1 MKKSYLMIAVA
12 ALAMVSCAQD
22 DQLRNGVNEESQK
35 NVIGFAS
42 FAEKATRGTT
52 PLNLEDYHKTFAVY
66 GTKNGQD
73 GVQRV
78 FDNVKCT
85 FASSDPIYGEW
96 RYDTPRY
103 WDKQSSY
110 KFAAF
115 APDFAPIKFDYAIGK
130 EIASS
135 DGKWVST
142 DNYTILG
149 QNLMQEQGVASGDW
163 NTTFNGIDG
172 IDGKKDI
179 DIMIADFAER
189 KLVSGVIESTAT
201 VDLQFHHTLAKLLV
215 AAKAAKDLTASGE
228 GYLVKIKSIKANDFL
243 STGSYNTDKWTAA
256 SGDVVNYVYNASD
269 DAVATTVETKVAS
282 GKAIQ
287 LTTAPTYFIESL
299 VMPQAVAEAQ
309 QIVVEYE
316 IESKSLNASGDA
328 VSYSEAFTRK
338 IDVDEILVN
347 ASGDASTTRYNESY
361 KYLLTLIIDPQI
373 ITFDAKVT
381 DWGNGD
387 AKDYTIE

>member
-1 MKKSYLMIAVA
+1 MIAVA

-22 DQLRNGVNEESQK
+22 DQLKNNFNEEKQL
-35 NVIGFAS
+35 NAINFAS
-42 FAEKATRGTT
+42 FAQKATRATASA
-52 PLNLEDYHKTFAVY
+52 NLEDYHKTFAVY

-73 GVQRV
+73 GIQRV

-115 APDFAPIKFDYAIGK
+115 APDFAPIKFDYAVGN

-142 DNYTILG
+142 ENYTILG

-172 IDGKKDI
+172 KRDI
-179 DIMIADFAER
+179 DIMIADFTGR
-189 KLVSGVIESTAT
+189 KLDEKGVIESTET
-201 VDLQFHHTLAKLLV
+201 VNFEFHHTLAKLLV

-282 GKAIQ
+282 GEAIQ

-338 IDVDEILVN
+338 IDVDEILVK
-347 ASGDASTTRYNESY
+347 ASGDASRYNESY

-381 DWGNGD
+381 DWGNGA

>member
-12 ALAMVSCAQD
+12 AIAMVSCAQD
-22 DQLRNGVNEESQK
+22 DQLRNGVSQEK
-35 NVIGFAS
+35 QEAISFAS
-42 FAEKATRGTT
+42 FSEKASRATT

-66 GTKNGQD
+66 GTKKGLD

-115 APDFAPIKFDYAIGK
+115 APDFAPIKFDYAVGN

-142 DNYTILG
+142 ENYTILG

-172 IDGKKDI
+172 KKDI
-179 DIMIADFAER
+179 DIMIADFTER
-189 KLVSGVIESTAT
+189 KLVSGVIKSTAT

-282 GKAIQ
+282 GEAIQ

-338 IDVDEILVN
+338 IDVDEILVS
-347 ASGDASTTRYNESY
+347 ASGDATRYNESY

>member
-12 ALAMVSCAQD
+12 AIAMVSCAQD
-22 DQLRNGVNEESQK
+22 DQLRNGVSQEK
-35 NVIGFAS
+35 QEAISFAS
-42 FAEKATRGTT
+42 FSEKASRATT

-66 GTKNGQD
+66 GTKNGAD
-73 GVQRV
+73 GIQRV

-85 FASSDPIYGEW
+85 YASGDELYGDW

-115 APDFAPIKFDYAIGK
+115 APDFAPIYFNYAVGK
-130 EIASS
+130 EIASG
-135 DGKWVST
+135 DGYWVST
-142 DNYTILG
+142 EPYTILG

-163 NTTFNGIDG
+163 NTTFNG

-256 SGDVVNYVYNASD
+256 SGNVVNYVYNASD

-282 GKAIQ
+282 GEAIQ